1 MGSLLRHISHVKLC
15 RDFYGPQKL
24 EVMKEDLRNARE
36 KQKRLQQSE
45 SDKASFSEKDRKRKA
60 LAYKH
65 SPEKERIRK
74 RM

>member
-1 MGSLLRHISHVKLC
+1 
-15 RDFYGPQKL
+15 
-24 EVMKEDLRNARE
+24 MKEDLRNARE

-45 SDKASFSEKDRKRKA
+45 SDKASFLEKDRKRKA